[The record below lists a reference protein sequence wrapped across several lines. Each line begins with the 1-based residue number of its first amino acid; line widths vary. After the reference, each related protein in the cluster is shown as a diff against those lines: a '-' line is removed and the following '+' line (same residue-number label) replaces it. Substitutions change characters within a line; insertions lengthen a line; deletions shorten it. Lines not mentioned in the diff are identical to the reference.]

1 VIVISVLFS
10 IVVAVIVFGI
20 LILIHEFGHF
30 ICAKLSGVRVNEFAL
45 GMGPVLLKHKKGE
58 TQYSLRLLPIGGFV
72 SMEGEDKESSDEHS
86 FNKIAVWKRIIIVC
100 AGAFMNILL
109 GFIIVCI
116 IMALSSNLASTT
128 ISRFVDNSVSNKSG
142 LQVGDQILKVNG
154 QKVNIYS
161 DIIFDLITQR
171 SGTADVVIK
180 RANKMY
186 SLKSVEFPLVDDG
199 NGGKVMNI
207 DFMLK
212 PESKNVIS
220 VVNHSFYWTIATVKL
235 VWVTLIQLFTGN
247 YTIKDLSGPVGV
259 SAAMGSAAKDGVM
272 SLLVL
277 VALITINLGVVNL
290 LPLPALDG
298 GRLVFLIAE
307 AIRRK
312 PVKPEVEGY
321 IHFAGFVC
329 LMLLVVVVTFND
341 VSRLKIVE
349 FFQGVFK

>member
-1 VIVISVLFS
+1 VIFISVLFS
-10 IVVAVIVFGI
+10 IIVAVIVFGI
-20 LILIHEFGHF
+20 LIVIHELGHF
-30 ICAKLSGVRVNEFAL
+30 VCAKLSGVKVNEFSL
-45 GMGPVLLKHKKGE
+45 GMGPVLLKHKKGD
-58 TQYSLRLLPIGGFV
+58 TQYSLRLFPIGGFV

-86 FNKIAVWKRIIIVC
+86 FNNIAVWKRIIIVC

-116 IMALSSNLASTT
+116 IMASSSNLASTT
-128 ISRFVDNSVSNKSG
+128 ISKFDNNSVSSKSG
-142 LQVGDQILKVNG
+142 LQVGDQILRING
-154 QKVNIYS
+154 QKVNIYT
-161 DIIFDLITQR
+161 DIIFDLVTQR
-171 SGTADVVIK
+171 SGTASVVVN
-180 RANKMY
+180 RNHNTVN
-186 SLKSVEFPLVDDG
+186 LESVKFPLVDDG

-207 DFMLK
+207 DFSLK
-212 PESKNVIS
+212 YEGKNVIS
-220 VVNHSFYWTIATVKL
+220 VINHSFYWTIATVKL
-235 VWVTLIQLFTGN
+235 VWVTLIQLFGGN

-259 SAAMGSAAKDGVM
+259 SAAMGKAASDGVM

-298 GRLVFLIAE
+298 GRLVFLIIE

-321 IHFAGFVC
+321 IHFAGFVA